1 MSDIPEDPQIPN
13 GTDKETGGPSDVGR
27 RSVLQAAGVSGLA
40 LMASGVTATQA
51 QAQADVPKTTPHGP
65 MWTRSVIPGA
75 EARGQWPENTHYA
88 WFEFPTEDPAKTE
101 VWGHTDA
108 TSYAQGDTVNLH
120 VSTTAATFDVTVI
133 RDGGTTETV
142 LEQTGIPGQFTPTP
156 TNVFEVGTGW
166 PVGFSFEIPSSWR
179 SGGYMVILKAT
190 DADGHSVEQE
200 AFFVL
205 RAASASAN
213 AIAFVLATTTWQ
225 AYNDWGG
232 SNFYEGVS
240 VGEDGELQ
248 LLFCPTT
255 SVQRPWARG
264 FIRIPEGAP
273 RIPFSEPLPMGA
285 APRYPNLEWA
295 YSRGYAKYAGAAGWA
310 SFDSLFARWAEQNGY
325 ELHYFAQDDL
335 DRDGTVLNGYKTV
348 VTVGHDEYY
357 TLAERDAIDAFV
369 EAGGNLARFG
379 GNMIWQTRRENGQ
392 VVCYKSRA
400 GTEDPVRDDPARRHT
415 LTTVWE
421 APAVNR
427 PAAQTWGLNGVHG
440 IYAKLGGFQPRAS
453 GGYTVYR
460 PKHWALE
467 GTDLYYGDQLG
478 ASSTLA
484 GFEGDSVLYTFEN
497 GLPVPTG
504 EFGTLPGTE
513 IIAMSLCG
521 TEEEDHGNYGTYLYA
536 GDSDLQGVT
545 SLLYDE
551 VNDATRARVR
561 YGASMMVNV
570 PKGNGDI
577 FNGGT
582 TEWVNA
588 LKKRDPFVEKIT
600 RNVLD
605 RYLGT
610 S

>member
-1 MSDIPEDPQIPN
+1 MSDDAKTPDTPN
-13 GTDKETGGPSDVGR
+13 GTDNGADAPAGVGR
-27 RSVLQAAGVSGLA
+27 RNVLQGAGVSGLA
-40 LMASGVTATQA
+40 LLAAGAGAGQA
-51 QAQADVPKTTPHGP
+51 QAQANGPIAAPEGP
-65 MWTRSVIPGA
+65 MWARRVIPGA
-75 EARGQWPENTHYA
+75 EARGQWPESTHYS
-88 WFEFPTEDPAKTE
+88 WFEFPTEDPAKIE

-108 TSYAQGDTVNLH
+108 TSYAPGETVNLH
-120 VSTTAATFDVTVI
+120 VTTTAATFDVTVI
-133 RDGGTTETV
+133 RDGGVAETV
-142 LEQTGIPGQFTPTP
+142 LERTGITGQFTPTP
-156 TNVFEVGTGW
+156 RNVFETGTGW
-166 PVGFSFEIPSSWR
+166 PVGFSFDIPSTWR
-179 SGGYMVILKAT
+179 SGGYVVILKAT
-190 DADGHSVEQE
+190 DANGQSVEQE
-200 AFFVL
+200 AFFIL
-205 RAASASAN
+205 RAAEASAD
-213 AIAFVLATTTWQ
+213 AIAFVAATTTWQ

-240 VGEDGELQ
+240 TGPDGELQ

-273 RIPFSEPLPMGA
+273 RIPFSEPLPMGS

-295 YSRGYAKYAGAAGWA
+295 YARGYGKYCAAAGWA
-310 SFDSLFARWAEQNGY
+310 SFDRHFARWAEHNGY

-335 DRDGTVLNGYKTV
+335 HRDGSVLNGYKTLV
-348 VTVGHDEYY
+348 MVGHDEYHS
-357 TLAERDAIDAFV
+357 LAERDAIDGFV
-369 EAGGNLARFG
+369 EAGGHLARFG
-379 GNMIWQTRRENGQ
+379 GNQIWQARRENGQ
-392 VVCYKSRA
+392 LVCYKSRA
-400 GTEDPVRDDPARRHT
+400 ATEDPVRDDPALRHT

-421 APAVNR
+421 AGGVNR
-427 PAAQTWGLNGVHG
+427 PAAQTWGIGGVHG
-440 IYAKLGGFQPRAS
+440 VYAKLGGFQPRAS

-467 GTDLYYGDQLG
+467 GTDLYYGDLLG

-484 GFEGDSVLYTFEN
+484 GFEGDSVLYTFEY
-497 GLPVPTG
+497 GVPVPTG
-504 EFGTLPGTE
+504 ELGALPNTE

-536 GDSDLQGVT
+536 GASDLEGIST
-545 SLLYDE
+545 LLYGEANDE
-551 VNDATRARVR
+551 TRAKVR

-588 LKKRDPFVEKIT
+588 LKQRDPYVEKIT

-605 RYLGT
+605 RYQ